1 MKKILALGAS
11 NSRNSINQ
19 KLAKFTASE
28 IKHSNVELLDLNE
41 FEMPLFSIDRE
52 MESGIPDQA
61 KKFKKLI
68 QSSDGIII
76 SFAEHNGS
84 YSAAFKNLFDW
95 TSRISRSMWEG
106 KPMFLLA
113 TSPGGRGG
121 RSVLEMAVKDFPHRG
136 GKVVSK
142 FSLPSF
148 RQNFSEEKGII
159 DPILKSD
166 FDFQLQSFHENINT
180 IEYSINS

>member
-19 KLAKFTASE
+19 KLAKFAASE
-28 IKHSNVELLDLNE
+28 IQHSKVELLDLNE

-95 TSRISRSMWEG
+95 ASRISRSMWEE

-121 RSVLEMAVKDFPHRG
+121 RKVLEIAVNDFPHRG
-136 GKVVSK
+136 GKVVST

-148 RQNFSEEKGII
+148 YQNFSEEKGII
-159 DPILKSD
+159 DSVLKTD
-166 FDFQLQSFHENINT
+166 FNIQIQIFDENINRV
-180 IEYSINS
+180 ENSINV